1 MSFHPPDRDL
11 RDTPQAGDSPDPVH
25 VAAVLAAA
33 HEAQPRCGSVR
44 IVAIDGLSGSGKT
57 SLAAAVAAALGAKVV
72 SMDHLYPGWDGLAA
86 GIDGLVE
93 HVLAPLCRGEVAAYR
108 IWDWHRDRW
117 GEQVEVPPADVVVV
131 EGCGAS
137 VGPAGEYAALRVWL
151 EAPVEQRKARAL
163 ARDGETFRPHW
174 KRWAAQEAAIFG
186 PDGTPARADL
196 VLTTG

>member
-1 MSFHPPDRDL
+1 M
-11 RDTPQAGDSPDPVH
+11 
-25 VAAVLAAA
+25 
-33 HEAQPRCGSVR
+33 R
-44 IVAIDGLSGSGKT
+44 IVAIDGRSGSGKT
-57 SLAAAVAAALGAKVV
+57 ALAAEVGAALHAPVV

-117 GEQVEVPPADVVVV
+117 GEPVEVPPAEVVIV
-131 EGCGAS
+131 EGCGS
-137 VGPAGEYAALRVWL
+137 SLGPAGEYASLRVWL

-174 KRWAAQEAAIFG
+174 ERWAAQEERLFG
-186 PDGTPARADL
+186 VDRTRERADL